1 MLLFNKKGV
10 NREKMSSGSEK
21 LIALNSGKWYLLLIK
36 QKQMQNDQN
45 LSEWNHGW
53 KTGKT
58 KVHVL
63 TYFQNLC

>member
-10 NREKMSSGSEK
+10 NKEKMSSDSEK

-53 KTGKT
+53 ETGKT